1 MKVLECSEF
10 CTHLA
15 CYKFTEQHY
24 YVHEPHSEQHYC
36 RDHFFMGKKGT
47 KNLLFPQSISC
58 FAGVPAY
65 PSLYGPLEY
74 KRGPSKSRWAGHWYN
89 ILPGGFHGHRILAGY
104 HPRGDKESNMT
115 KASEHT
121 HTCLEITDEIS
132 TLSYVKLKR
141 APLYMHFISCFIKK
155 MVIA

>member
-89 ILPGGFHGHRILAGY
+89 IDQDKNIHGGGGLVTKSCLTLAIPWTIA
-104 HPRGDKESNMT
+104 HQVP
-115 KASEHT
+115 
-121 HTCLEITDEIS
+121 
-132 TLSYVKLKR
+132 LSMGFSRQEYW
-141 APLYMHFISCFIKK
+141 SG
-155 MVIA
+155 